1 MMVRDGCWGL
11 VVFGCRISVVG
22 GTMRRRC
29 LAFWSGFE
37 VGLCWELLGDG
48 F

>member
-29 LAFWSGFE
+29 LAFWLSFE
-37 VGLCWELLGDG
+37 VGLFRGLLGNG